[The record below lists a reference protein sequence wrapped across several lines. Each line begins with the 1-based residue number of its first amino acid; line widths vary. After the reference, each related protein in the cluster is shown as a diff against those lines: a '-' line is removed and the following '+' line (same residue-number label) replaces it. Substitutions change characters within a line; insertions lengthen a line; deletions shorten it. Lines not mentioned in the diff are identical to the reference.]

1 MQGFDI
7 GQELQAFSDHVAPNL
22 DVYEQAIFI
31 YLLRHSYLEGSEALV
46 IGLKSTRKKMGFGAG
61 DGSKPM
67 SEATITKKVQSL
79 EVKGLIRKTGSGRSG
94 TRLTVLKP
102 TETAFFKSASQ
113 PSVQSN
119 IEEIDF
125 FDDPVGRDAIL
136 RREGSRCFYCFVS
149 LDRDNYV
156 MEHVVSRPE
165 GDGRY
170 TNIVAACRTCNNKKS
185 NISAEGFLRT
195 LYRGKLLSESEF
207 QERCGALSDLQ
218 AGRLVPELNS
228 ANAE

>member
-7 GQELQAFSDHVAPNL
+7 GLELQAFSDHVAPNL

-31 YLLRHSYLEGSEALV
+31 YLLRHSYLEGSDSLV

-61 DGSKPM
+61 DASRPM
-67 SEATITKKVQSL
+67 SESTITKKVQSL
-79 EVKGLIRKTGSGRSG
+79 EEKGLIRKTGSGRSG

-102 TETAFFKSASQ
+102 TETSFFGEASQ
-113 PSVQSN
+113 PPVQAN

-125 FDDPVGRDAIL
+125 FDDPVGREAIL

-149 LDRDNYV
+149 LDKDNYV
-156 MEHVVSRPE
+156 MEHVVSRPA
-165 GDGRY
+165 GDGSY

-185 NISAEGFLRT
+185 NVSAEDFLRT
-195 LYRGKLLSESEF
+195 LYREKLLSESEF
-207 QERCGALSDLQ
+207 DERLSALSDLK
-218 AGRLVPELNS
+218 AGRLVPELS
-228 ANAE
+228 PPNAR